1 MSKPMASVLDSVDQR
16 TQLVGENRLEI
27 LMFRLS
33 GRQLFAINVFKVQ
46 EVVRLPTLR
55 AIPQRHPHVKG
66 VVSLRGQ
73 TIPVI
78 DLAQA
83 IGMRPSVIDE
93 NSTIIVTEYNLSV
106 QAFLVSSVERIIN
119 LNWEDIQPP
128 PSSAGRSHYLTAIT
142 KVEDNIVEV
151 IDVEKVL
158 SEIVPM
164 NTSIPEEHLTDP
176 LLAKTQGR
184 EVLII
189 DDSMVALRQLSEA
202 LTQLGLIVH
211 RETDGL
217 KGINRL
223 KAWADE
229 GHVLTDK
236 LLMVFTDAEMP
247 EMDGYR
253 LTTEIRS
260 DPRLKDLYVVM
271 HTSLSGSFNNAMVQK
286 VGCDNFLS
294 KFQPDKL
301 VEVILDRL
309 SRDLD

>member
-1 MSKPMASVLDSVDQR
+1 MNKPMASVLDSVDQR

-164 NTSIPEEHLTDP
+164 DT
-176 LLAKTQGR
+176 
-184 EVLII
+184 
-189 DDSMVALRQLSEA
+189 
-202 LTQLGLIVH
+202 
-211 RETDGL
+211 
-217 KGINRL
+217 
-223 KAWADE
+223 
-229 GHVLTDK
+229 
-236 LLMVFTDAEMP
+236 
-247 EMDGYR
+247 
-253 LTTEIRS
+253 
-260 DPRLKDLYVVM
+260 
-271 HTSLSGSFNNAMVQK
+271 
-286 VGCDNFLS
+286 
-294 KFQPDKL
+294 
-301 VEVILDRL
+301 
-309 SRDLD
+309 